1 MVQSRV
7 AVRSSGMQDDDK
19 VSRGGKRKES
29 PMCLAGMNGGACMG
43 QTCIPWREWIFGLRA
58 WPSLSEAGTTIH
70 AHSSNHARRCMGS
83 T

>member
-29 PMCLAGMNGGACMG
+29 PMRLAGMNGGAC
-43 QTCIPWREWIFGLRA
+43 IH
-58 WPSLSEAGTTIH
+58 GTDMHTMVGVDIWLKGM
-70 AHSSNHARRCMGS
+70 AI
-83 T
+83 TQ